1 MNEVYMHEM
10 GADSRELTQSIGNLS
25 LSTVAK
31 RRMRTSK
38 EEMAILEQYFVQNR
52 NPNTEQKKE
61 VAKIVQMS
69 ERSVHFWFQN
79 RRAKENKKNKL
90 KGQNAKK
97 KVNKSGKSSQQ
108 TQTLQQPSPE
118 AAAPNAHGN
127 CNHYYATRSKDK
139 HPQLPPISTFV
150 NYRANPAGLDISYYF
165 HHNTFGI
172 EESMKQWSDYHHDHQ
187 AHY

>member
-1 MNEVYMHEM
+1 MRSE
-10 GADSRELTQSIGNLS
+10 DKKLSQSVAKLS

-38 EEMAILEQYFVQNR
+38 EEMAILEQYFAQNR
-52 NPNTEQKKE
+52 NPNNNQKRE
-61 VAKIVQMS
+61 IAAAVQMS

-90 KGQNAKK
+90 KSQKQKK
-97 KVNKSGKSSQQ
+97 KAVDKGDNSPQ
-108 TQTLQQPSPE
+108 QQPSV
-118 AAAPNAHGN
+118 AAVNN
-127 CNHYYATRSKDK
+127 NYFTRSKDK
-139 HPQLPPISTFV
+139 YRPQLPPISTFV
-150 NYRANPAGLDISYYF
+150 NYRNNPIAGLDISYYF

-172 EESMKQWSDYHHDHQ
+172 EESMKQWSDYHHDQQ